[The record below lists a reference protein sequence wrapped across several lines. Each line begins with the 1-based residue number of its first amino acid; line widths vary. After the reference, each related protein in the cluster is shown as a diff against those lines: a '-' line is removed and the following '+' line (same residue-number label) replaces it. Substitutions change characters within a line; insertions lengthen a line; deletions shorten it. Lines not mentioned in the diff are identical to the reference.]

1 MADSGKQVVAVVDDD
16 HRVLESLKDLLE
28 SAGYEVR
35 SYPSA
40 ASLLEADGGLAELD
54 CLVTDIGMPVMDG
67 LELRRAA
74 KTARPGL
81 PVILITGRYELSN
94 LPRIDSDR
102 GDDFFAKPINSSN
115 LLSAISKALQTSP
128 RGN

>member
-28 SAGYEVR
+28 SAGYLVR
-35 SYPSA
+35 SYRSA
-40 ASLLEADGGLAELD
+40 ASLLETVGGLAELD
-54 CLVTDIGMPVMDG
+54 CLISDIGMPVMDG
-67 LELRRAA
+67 LELRRLA

-94 LPRIDSDR
+94 LPRMDSDR
-102 GDDFFAKPINSSN
+102 GDDFFQKPVNSSN
-115 LLSAISKALQTSP
+115 LLSAVSKALETSP